1 MGVNGIYGLS
11 GSGLDIES
19 MVKVGMMSKQSQ
31 YDKMQQSYT
40 KNEWK
45 KTAYVD
51 IYNKVQTFNMSTL
64 SQYKMSNNMDAH
76 SAESSNTAIKVT
88 ANSSAPIMRHTV
100 EVGAAATNAYLIG
113 TNSVS
118 RVGEDASSTST
129 QLRDALFQSISKGT
143 EKKQDDGKDYYD
155 VTIKENGTT
164 STVKSTDV
172 AFSFSVGDGKS
183 GGVTSSN
190 PSAVT
195 VTVDS
200 AATSATHNVKV
211 TRLASNAA
219 TSSSQINRV
228 NVNAESNSST
238 ALKDLLFKSD
248 LVQTTDETT
257 GQVKLSGVMLDTIP
271 ATAGTQ
277 NKQITDVSADDTAL
291 SINVGDGKN
300 TATITMTYGDIVRGA
315 TLEDLADKINSAGL
329 NVTASYDSDNDKF
342 SLENGKTG
350 VANTLTLSA
359 DNMLSARFLTGMQ
372 FQNDSAYTGSSN
384 IPTTFSSTGSSSDTS
399 KTTLKVSGAN
409 AAFEIDGVQSTAS
422 PFSNLDRSTNS
433 ITYEGVTYNFKE
445 LGESTI
451 TIDTASIAK
460 NTVSVTYGELADG
473 YTFNDLTAAVNAL
486 GQNTRATYD
495 SVNDNFSL
503 FNKESGESNTI
514 AISISDTTEGQRAAD
529 FLNQIGFKQSTNGT
543 LADDA
548 TTFTAGKV
556 TIVGGTDSSVKIDGV
571 DYTLSENKAVVNG
584 VTYDFANAT
593 AGATSVVSVTQD
605 TEKIVENVKSF
616 IKDYNELLSTLYKAY
631 DEKPNSNYKPL
642 TDSQKDA
649 MKDEQIEK
657 WEEKAKA
664 GMLYHDQTLGK
675 VIDEMRSAMSSS
687 IEGVAGKYNSI
698 FSIGISTTGLK
709 GQLTLD
715 EDKLRSALSDDPEA
729 VYNVFAKLDE
739 NDYNN
744 SAKSGVAQRL
754 GDVFTAANKSIKS
767 VSGTD
772 ASTNDD
778 SDLSKLMRELQTK
791 MSNFKAMMNAFENK
805 LYKRYDAMET
815 ALSGLG
821 IQLNYVTSAF
831 S

>member
-45 KTAYVD
+45 KSAYVD
-51 IYNKVQTFNMSTL
+51 IYNTVQTFNMSTL

-88 ANSSAPIMRHTV
+88 ANASAPIMRHTV
-100 EVGAAATNAYLIG
+100 EVGEAATNAYLIG

-118 RVGEDASSTST
+118 RVGEEASSTST
-129 QLRDALFQSISKGT
+129 QLRDALFQSISKDT
-143 EKKQDDGKDYYD
+143 EKKQADGKDYYD

-200 AATSATHNVKV
+200 TATSATHNINV
-211 TRLASNAA
+211 TRLASNAVV
-219 TSSSQINRV
+219 SSTQVNRV
-228 NVNAESNSST
+228 NADADST
-238 ALKDLLFKSD
+238 KSIELNDLLFKND
-248 LVQTTDETT
+248 LTRNVDDST
-257 GQVKLSGVMLDTIP
+257 GQVTYSGYMLNTIP
-271 ATAGTQ
+271 ATAGSQ
-277 NKQITDVSADDTAL
+277 NMAVNNVSAEDTAL
-291 SINVGDGKN
+291 SLNVGDGKN
-300 TATITMTYGDIVRGA
+300 TATITLTYGDILRGS
-315 TLEDLADKINSAGL
+315 TLEDLADKINEAGL
-329 NVTASYDSDNDKF
+329 NVTASYDSESDKF

-350 VANTLTLSA
+350 IANTLTLSA
-359 DNMLSARFLTGMQ
+359 NNTLSARFLTNFQ
-372 FQNDSAYTGSSN
+372 FQNDSAYTGN
-384 IPTTFSSTGSSSDTS
+384 QNVPVTFSSTSSSSDTNE
-399 KTTLKVSGAN
+399 TTLKASGAN
-409 AAFEIDGVQSTAS
+409 AAFELDGTAS
-422 PFSNLDRSTNS
+422 TSLAGVDRSTNT
-433 ITYEGVTYNFKE
+433 ITYDGITYNLKE
-445 LGESTI
+445 VGESTI
-451 TIDTASIAK
+451 TIDTESIAK
-460 NTVSVTYGELADG
+460 NTISVTYGQLADG
-473 YTFNDLTAAVNAL
+473 YTFNDLTADVNAL

-543 LADDA
+543 LADNA

-556 TIVGGTDSSVKIDGV
+556 TIVGGTDASVKIDGV

-642 TDSQKDA
+642 TDAQKEA

-675 VIDEMRSAMSSS
+675 IIDEMRSAMSST
-687 IEGVAGKYNSI
+687 IDGVSGKYNSI

-729 VYNVFAKLDE
+729 VYNVFAKLDD

-744 SAKSGVAQRL
+744 ASKSGVAQRL
-754 GDVFTAANKSIKS
+754 SDVFTAANKSIKS

-772 ASTNDD
+772 SSTNDD

-805 LYKRYDAMET
+805 LYKKYDAMET
-815 ALSGLG
+815 ALSSLG
-821 IQLNYVTSAF
+821 VQLNYVTSAF
-831 S
+831 A